1 MSEFAPFWASA
12 LGLVIGAGMG
22 AWGLANPR
30 RAAGI
35 VRLQETPDRPGG
47 FAEFRGTY
55 GGLFL
60 ATHGFALVFMIAVAR
75 EIEALGGVPSYLV
88 ALGAAGVCGLIWW
101 GTALGRLAA
110 IALDRA
116 GTRYN
121 QASVVFEIVLG
132 ALILAPWFTRA

>member
-12 LGLVIGAGMG
+12 AGLAVGAGMG
-22 AWGLANPR
+22 LWGLVNPHWS
-30 RAAGI
+30 AGI
-35 VRLQETPDRPGG
+35 VRLQETPEKPGG

-75 EIEALGGVPSYLV
+75 EIEALGDVPSYLV

-101 GTALGRLAA
+101 GTAAGRITA

-121 QASVVFEIVLG
+121 QFSVLFEIALG
-132 ALILAPWFTRA
+132 ALILTPWLTR